1 MITPRRTRLRRV
13 PDLHAFRRAIVAW
26 QSAIPNPQS
35 AIVVVPS
42 SGAARQLR
50 RSLGDDRG
58 QFATR
63 EELYDRLHERLANP
77 PRRLTALERDVIAQA
92 SARSVARQSEPLS
105 FQLRPGLVAEML
117 RFYDHLR
124 RQSQQVN
131 RFEELIDQALGSDE
145 LDQGAAR
152 MRVQTAFLAATF
164 REYERRVAESD
175 AIDEHGLRERLV
187 SEAAVNPI
195 RHVLVSVGDW
205 IGDPAGLY
213 SADFDLLTRVAGL
226 DTLEIVCT
234 EAVLR
239 TGFHE
244 RLHTW
249 WPGLEEVT
257 GVDGSADR
265 TAGRDPQPVLVT
277 PPGSAAEEPR
287 WTVRD
292 REEELVAIARQIE
305 AGELS
310 GQAVPLNRTA
320 VVFKAP
326 LPYLYL
332 AAEVFGASGISYE
345 AFDALPLAAEP
356 TVAALDL
363 VLEVVAANFTRSTL
377 IALLRSPHFAF
388 SVDGAAITRES
399 ISALDRTL
407 SHARYLG
414 DPARLD
420 DLPASAALQAAR
432 QAALELLP
440 LAEARPASAQV
451 HLLREFWTSRLRPLE
466 GAGPLD
472 ARERRARETL
482 TGLLEALEL
491 VHLAH
496 DDPEWTI
503 REVALAVR
511 RSIEEQTFV
520 PAPPVHGGVQLLDDQ
535 AARYGSFD
543 DVAIVGL
550 IDPDWPERPR
560 RNIFY
565 PPSLLKSLGWP
576 SEQDRRAAADAR
588 FVDLLGSAARRTQLF
603 TFTLDEDALVS
614 RSMQLDEIPRA
625 RLSAVERA
633 IATDS
638 RVFVDE
644 ALSREPVMLDRLNG
658 EARAWAEL
666 RLARSPG
673 ESPEFHGT
681 VAASGDRD
689 STTTSARAW
698 SVSALETY
706 LDCPFKFFARH
717 VLALEE
723 EPDDEEVMD
732 PRRQGVFVHE
742 VFEQFFDRWQK
753 AGHRAVTPAN
763 LDLAR
768 EMFTDVVDRALER
781 LPAAEAGLERTRL
794 LGSSAAAGLGEA
806 VFRMEAERPIAVV
819 ERLLEHRLDG
829 AFTMA
834 TSNGPRTVP
843 LRGKADRVDL
853 LEDGTFRLIDYK
865 LGWPPNRARAL
876 QLPIYSICAEQELAS
891 HRGRNW
897 TLGEAAYLAF
907 KGPRRVVPLFSSPA
921 DRNRVL
927 AEAQQ
932 RLADTLDAIDAGQ
945 FPPKPDDVY
954 RCETCTYAVV
964 CRKDYVGEV

>member
-1 MITPRRTRLRRV
+1 MSLPKDAI
-13 PDLHAFRRAIVAW
+13 PDS
-26 QSAIPNPQS
+26 QSAI
-35 AIVVVPS
+35 IVVPS

-50 RSLGDDRG
+50 RSSDSCG

-63 EELYDRLHERLANP
+63 DQLYDRLHERLANP

-92 SARSVARQSEPLS
+92 AARSVARESEPLS

-131 RFEELIDQALGSDE
+131 RFEELIDLALGGDE
-145 LDQGAAR
+145 VDRGAAR
-152 MRVQTAFLAATF
+152 MRAQTAFLAGTF
-164 REYERRVAESD
+164 REYERRVGESD
-175 AIDEHGLRERLV
+175 GIDEHGLRERLV
-187 SEAAVNPI
+187 SEAAVDPI
-195 RHVLVSVGDW
+195 RHVLVSVADW

-226 DTLEIVCT
+226 DTLDIVCT

-257 GVDGSADR
+257 GVDGGADR
-265 TAGRDPQPVLVT
+265 TAARDPQPMLVT
-277 PPGSAAEEPR
+277 PPGSEEPW

-292 REEELVAIARQIE
+292 REEELVAIARQIKADE
-305 AGELS
+305 TSGE
-310 GQAVPLNRTA
+310 AVPSSHTA
-320 VVFKAP
+320 VVFKGP

-332 AAEVFGASGISYE
+332 AAEVFGASGIPYE

-363 VLEVVAANFTRSTL
+363 VLDAVAANFTRSTL
-377 IALLRSPHFAF
+377 IALLRSPHFVFTA
-388 SVDGAAITRES
+388 DGAAVTRDMT
-399 ISALDRTL
+399 SALDRTL

-420 DLPASAALQAAR
+420 DLPSSPALQAAR
-432 QAALELLP
+432 QATLELLP
-440 LAEARPASAQV
+440 LAEPRPASAHV

-466 GAGPLD
+466 GTGPLD
-472 ARERRARETL
+472 ARERRAREAL
-482 TGLLEALEL
+482 AGLLEALEM

-520 PAPPVHGGVQLLDDQ
+520 PAPTVDGGVQLLDDQ

-614 RSMQLDEIPRA
+614 RSMQLDEVPRA
-625 RLSAVERA
+625 RLSAVER
-633 IATDS
+633 TTDVDS

-644 ALSREPVMLDRLNG
+644 ALSLDPVVFDRLSG

-666 RLARSPG
+666 RVARSPG
-673 ESPEFHGT
+673 EAPEFHGT
-681 VAASGDRD
+681 VAASGDRG
-689 STTTSARAW
+689 STTTRARPW

-732 PRRQGVFVHE
+732 PRRQGVFVHD

-763 LDLAR
+763 LELAR

-829 AFTMA
+829 TFTMA
-834 TSNGPRTVP
+834 SSNGPRTVA

-876 QLPIYSICAEQELAS
+876 QLPIYSICAEQQLAS

-907 KGPRRVVPLFSSPA
+907 KGPRRVVPLFSSAA
-921 DRNRVL
+921 DRNKVL

>member
-1 MITPRRTRLRRV
+1 
-13 PDLHAFRRAIVAW
+13 
-26 QSAIPNPQS
+26 
-35 AIVVVPS
+35 
-42 SGAARQLR
+42 
-50 RSLGDDRG
+50 
-58 QFATR
+58 
-63 EELYDRLHERLANP
+63 LYDRLHERLANP

-92 SARSVARQSEPLS
+92 AARSIAQQSEPLS

-131 RFEELIDQALGSDE
+131 RFEELIDQALGSDD
-145 LDQGAAR
+145 LDRGAAR
-152 MRVQTAFLAATF
+152 MRAQTAFLAGTF
-164 REYERRVAESD
+164 REYERRVSESD
-175 AIDEHGLRERLV
+175 GIDEHALRDRLV
-187 SEAAVNPI
+187 SEAAADPI
-195 RHVLVSVGDW
+195 RHLLVSVADW
-205 IGDPAGLY
+205 IGDPAGLF
-213 SADFDLLTRVAGL
+213 SADFDLLTRIPGL
-226 DTLEIVCT
+226 ETLEIVCT
-234 EAVLR
+234 EMVLR

-257 GVDGSADR
+257 GADGGAEG
-265 TAGRDPQPVLVT
+265 TAVRDPQPVLVT
-277 PPGSAAEEPR
+277 PPGSALEEPW

-292 REEELVAIARQIE
+292 REEELVTIARQIKTD
-305 AGELS
+305 EL
-310 GQAVPLNRTA
+310 GTDAVPLSRTA

-326 LPYLYL
+326 LPYLYV
-332 AAEVFGASGISYE
+332 AAEVFGASAVPYE

-363 VLEVVAANFTRSTL
+363 VLDAVAANFTRSTL
-377 IALLRSPHFAF
+377 VALLRSPHFVF
-388 SVDGAAITRES
+388 TVDGAAVTREAT
-399 ISALDRTL
+399 SALDKTL
-407 SHARYLG
+407 SNARYLG

-420 DLPASAALQAAR
+420 DLPSSAALQAAR
-432 QAALELLP
+432 QATLELLP

-451 HLLREFWTSRLRPLE
+451 QLVREFWTSRLRPLE
-466 GAGPLD
+466 GEGPLD
-472 ARERRARETL
+472 DRERRAREAL
-482 TGLLEALEL
+482 AAMLEALEM
-491 VHLAH
+491 VHRAH
-496 DDPEWTI
+496 DDPDWTI
-503 REVALAVR
+503 REVALAIR

-520 PAPPVHGGVQLLDDQ
+520 PAPPVQGGVQLLDDQ

-543 DVAIVGL
+543 DVAVVGL

-588 FVDLLGSAARRTQLF
+588 FIDLLGSAVRRTQLF

-614 RSMQLDEIPRA
+614 RSIQLDEVPRA
-625 RLSAVERA
+625 RLSAVER
-633 IATDS
+633 TTGSDS

-644 ALSREPVMLDRLNG
+644 ALSLEPVMLDRLSR
-658 EARAWAEL
+658 EARVWAEL
-666 RLARSPG
+666 RIARSPG

-681 VAASGDRD
+681 LAASGDRD
-689 STTTSARAW
+689 STTTARPW

-706 LDCPFKFFARH
+706 IDCPFKFFARH

-742 VFEQFFDRWQK
+742 VFEQFFARWQD

-768 EMFTDVVDRALER
+768 EMFTDVVDGALER

-806 VFRMEAERPIAVV
+806 VFRMEAERPVAVV

-829 AFTMA
+829 TFTMA
-834 TSNGPRTVP
+834 TANGPRRVA

-876 QLPIYSICAEQELAS
+876 QLPIYGICAEQQLAS
-891 HRGRNW
+891 NRGRNW

-907 KGPRRVVPLFSSPA
+907 KGPRRVVPLFSSAA
-921 DRNRVL
+921 DRNKVL
-927 AEAQQ
+927 ADAQQ

>member
-1 MITPRRTRLRRV
+1 VITPRRTRLLRV
-13 PDLHAFRRAIVAW
+13 PNLHAFRRTILAW
-26 QSAIPNPQS
+26 QSAIRNPQS

-50 RSLGDDRG
+50 RSLSDDRAR
-58 QFATR
+58 FATR
-63 EELYDRLHERLANP
+63 DELYDRLHERLANP

-92 SARSVARQSEPLS
+92 AARSVARQSEPLS

-124 RQSQQVN
+124 RQSQHVN
-131 RFEELIDQALGSDE
+131 RFEELIGEALGSDE
-145 LDQGAAR
+145 VDRGAAR
-152 MRVQTAFLAATF
+152 MRAQTAFLADTF
-164 REYERRVAESD
+164 REYERRVEESGG
-175 AIDEHGLRERLV
+175 IDEHGLRDRLV
-187 SEAAVNPI
+187 SEAAIDPI
-195 RHVLVSVGDW
+195 RHVLVSVADW

-213 SADFDLLTRVAGL
+213 GADFDLLTRVAGL
-226 DTLEIVCT
+226 DTLDIVCT

-239 TGFHE
+239 SGFHE

-257 GVDGSADR
+257 GVDGGADS
-265 TAGRDPQPVLVT
+265 TAVPDCQPLLVT
-277 PPGSAAEEPR
+277 PPGSEEELW

-292 REEELVAIARQIE
+292 REEELVAIARRIKADE
-305 AGELS
+305 ASGEAIPLS
-310 GQAVPLNRTA
+310 RTA

-332 AAEVFGASGISYE
+332 AAEVFGASRIPYE

-356 TVAALDL
+356 TAAALDL
-363 VLEVVAANFTRSTL
+363 VLDAVAANFTRSTL
-377 IALLRSPHFAF
+377 IALLRSPHFVF
-388 SVDGAAITRES
+388 TVDGAAVTRES
-399 ISALDRTL
+399 TSVLDRTL

-414 DPARLD
+414 DPVRLD
-420 DLPASAALQAAR
+420 DLPSSPALQAAR
-432 QAALELLP
+432 HATLELLP
-440 LAEARPASAQV
+440 LAEPRPASAQI

-466 GAGPLD
+466 GASPLD
-472 ARERRARETL
+472 AREFRAREAL
-482 TGLLEALEL
+482 AAMLEALEM

-520 PAPPVHGGVQLLDDQ
+520 PAPPVQGGVQLLDDQ

-614 RSMQLDEIPRA
+614 RSLQLDEVPRA
-625 RLSAVERA
+625 RLSAVERT
-633 IATDS
+633 TDADA

-644 ALSREPVMLDRLNG
+644 ALSREPVMLDRLSG

-666 RLARSPG
+666 RLGRSPG
-673 ESPEFHGT
+673 GSPEFHGT
-681 VAASGDRD
+681 VAASGHRD
-689 STTTSARAW
+689 ETATHARAW

-732 PRRQGVFVHE
+732 PQKQGVFVHE

-781 LPAAEAGLERTRL
+781 LPDAEAGLERTRL

-819 ERLLEHRLDG
+819 ERLLERRLDG
-829 AFTMA
+829 TFTMA
-834 TSNGPRTVP
+834 ASNGPRTVA

-876 QLPIYSICAEQELAS
+876 QLPIYSICAEQQLAS

-907 KGPRRVVPLFSSPA
+907 KGPRRVVPLFSSAA
-921 DRNRVL
+921 DRNKVL